1 MLPKRSRKTKR
12 QQSLLDCGLWFETGM
27 DTTIHNC
34 LELAKAA
41 RPDLKNP
48 ILRFVVPRAVDGVV
62 ERFVLEIEQAWALT
76 DEELK
81 HQGLRPLGVSDRN
94 YRHLKRI
101 RNKLTAHRIENQV
114 KSSRHKNWYTRTYGS
129 YERVF
134 DLLRSVATRI
144 YKKVQ
149 YLEATRRIVLNS
161 ATAPAVD
168 KFYVKDIEALYAA
181 MKAHNVY

>member
-1 MLPKRSRKTKR
+1 MTPRRSRKTKR
-12 QQSLLDCGLWFETGM
+12 QQSLLDFGLWFETGM
-27 DTTIHNC
+27 DTTICNC
-34 LELAKAA
+34 LELVKAA

-62 ERFVLEIEQAWALT
+62 ERFVLEMEQAWTLA
-76 DEELK
+76 DEELRC
-81 HQGLRPLGVSDRN
+81 QGLRPLGVSDRN
-94 YRHLKRI
+94 YRRLKRI
-101 RNKLTAHRIENQV
+101 RNKLTAHRVENLV
-114 KSSRHKNWYTRTYGS
+114 KTQRHRNWYTRTYGS

-134 DLLRSVATRI
+134 DLLRSVAARI

-149 YLEATRRIVLNS
+149 YLEETGRIILNS

-168 KFYVKDIEALYAA
+168 KFHVKDIEALYAA